1 MKPSMN
7 LHTIPAGVPF
17 LPTLARWWL
26 DRGHDPETTADGLFL
41 LPTRRAARALMDAFL
56 AVSDGRPLLLPRITA
71 LGAID
76 EAPLTLSGALDLP
89 PAIAPARRLA
99 ELTRLIMAMQGAEG
113 APTTADR
120 AWPLAVELA
129 DLMDEAYRAEIDL
142 AAALPQAAAV
152 EHAEHWDRTVRFLE
166 IVTHAWPAWLRD
178 NGVIDSADRARRLL
192 DAQGAAWAGGAPYPV
207 VVAGTTGGVP
217 AVARLIRVVA
227 GLPTGRVV
235 LPGVDLE
242 LDIATWDALDAGHPQ
257 AGFQRL
263 LTGLG
268 ATRGDVAAWDAP
280 STRGQTMA
288 QVMLPAAALGRWRE
302 QSTPDI
308 TGLSRLHAAD
318 EQEEA
323 VAIALVLRDAL
334 EKPGV
339 RVALVTPDRALA
351 GRVAAELRRY
361 GVVADDSAGEPL
373 ADTPPGAFLRL
384 LAHAVA
390 AGFTPVALLSVL
402 KHPLAGLG
410 LALADCRAG
419 ARAMELACLRG
430 PAPAPGLDGL
440 RAALHQAAQ
449 YRAARG
455 GAGQDRATQD
465 RAAQD
470 RKGADVALLDQLAA
484 RCRPLLDIA
493 RQDTAAPAE
502 ALRALLHA
510 AEALADTDRASGA
523 DRLWSGEE
531 GDALSTHLAELLDAL
546 PALPPQPLAVLPG
559 LLDAAL
565 TGATARTRRALR
577 GLPGTE
583 HPRVA
588 ILGLLEARLL
598 DAEMIVLGGLAE
610 GVWPAAADPGPWM
623 SRPMRTSC
631 GLPSPE
637 ERIGQAAHDFSLLVS
652 SAKNVVL
659 SCPRRRGGAPTV
671 PARWL
676 VRLDAFL
683 AGHLAH
689 LPAHPAVGWARALDQ
704 PDGPPTPVAPPEPRP
719 PVALRPRKLTVTEV
733 TTWMADPYAIYA
745 KHVLRIRPL
754 DPLEQG
760 ADQSDY
766 GRIVH
771 AAIADSVTHGTAMR
785 VAMDRALTEAAVR
798 PALAAWWRPRL
809 YRIADWV
816 SVAEAARPPPAHVR
830 AEVAGSW
837 SVPGVSF
844 ILTGRADRIEQRQD
858 RSLAILDYKT
868 GRVPSKK
875 DLAEVIAPQL
885 PLEAAMA
892 AAGGFGPALQGIAT
906 ELTYWKLSGGFV
918 EAEVTQ
924 IPFAAQIAVQA
935 TENLVGLVTAY
946 DDPRRAYLSM
956 LHGDRMPYP
965 QFAQLA
971 RRGEWSAAAPEEDEP

>member
-1 MKPSMN
+1 MN
-7 LHTIPAGVPF
+7 LHSIPAGVPF

-26 DRGHDPETTADGLFL
+26 DRGQDPAMTADGLFL

-76 EAPLTLSGALDLP
+76 EAPLALSGELDLP
-89 PAIAPARRLA
+89 PAVAPARRLA

-142 AAALPQAAAV
+142 AAALPGAAAI
-152 EHAEHWDRTVRFLE
+152 EHAEHWDRTVRFLG

-178 NGVIDSADRARRLL
+178 NGLIDGVDRARRLL
-192 DAQGAAWAGGAPYPV
+192 DAQGEAWAGGAPHPV
-207 VVAGTTGGVP
+207 VIAGTTGGVP
-217 AVARLIRVVA
+217 AVARLIRCVA
-227 GLPTGRVV
+227 RLPQGRVV

-242 LDIATWDALDAGHPQ
+242 LDGATWDTLDAGHPQ

-263 LTGLG
+263 LTGMG
-268 ATRGDVAAWDAP
+268 ATRGDVAAWDTP
-280 STRGQTMA
+280 GERERTLA
-288 QVMLPAAALGRWRE
+288 QVMLPAGALGRWRE
-302 QSTPDI
+302 PSVPAI
-308 TGLSRLHAAD
+308 GGLTRLHAAD

-334 EKPGV
+334 ERPGA
-339 RVALVTPDRALA
+339 RAALVTPDRALA

-361 GVVADDSAGEPL
+361 GVVADDSAGERL

-390 AGFTPVALLSVL
+390 DGFTPVALLSVL

-410 LALADCRAG
+410 MSLPACRDG
-419 ARAMELACLRG
+419 ARDMELACLRG

-440 RAALHQAAQ
+440 RAALH
-449 YRAARG
+449 RAALQRVARYG
-455 GAGQDRATQD
+455 TTPDDAVPQHP
-465 RAAQD
+465 AAP
-470 RKGADVALLDQLAA
+470 AEAALHVLDQLAA

-493 RQDTAAPAE
+493 RHDIATPAA
-502 ALRALLHA
+502 ALRALLQT
-510 AEALADTDRASGA
+510 AEALAETDRAPCT

-546 PALPPQPLAVLPG
+546 PVLPPQPLAVLPG

-565 TGATARTRRALR
+565 AGAMARTRRALR
-577 GLPGTE
+577 GLPGAE

-598 DAEMIVLGGLAE
+598 SADVIVLGGLAE
-610 GVWPAAADPGPWM
+610 GVWPAATDPGPWM
-623 SRPMRTSC
+623 SRPMRAAC

-637 ERIGQAAHDFSLLVS
+637 ERIGQAAHDFSMLVS
-652 SAKNVVL
+652 AAPQVVL
-659 SCPRRRGGAPTV
+659 SCPRRRDGAPAV

-676 VRLDAFL
+676 VRMDAYL
-683 AGHLAH
+683 AGHGAA
-689 LPAHPAVGWARALDQ
+689 LPAHPAVTWARALDQ
-704 PDGPPTPVAPPEPRP
+704 PDGPPVPVAPPEPRP
-719 PVALRPRKLTVTEV
+719 PLALRPRKLTVTEV

-766 GRIVH
+766 GRVVH
-771 AAIADSVTHGTAMR
+771 AAIADSVTHGTDLRA
-785 VAMDRALTEAAVR
+785 AMDRALTDAAVR

-809 YRIADWV
+809 LRIADWV
-816 SVAEAARPPPAHVR
+816 TTAEQGRPRPDHVA
-830 AEVAGSW
+830 AEISGTW

-844 ILTGRADRIEQRQD
+844 TLVGRADRIERRAD
-858 RSLAILDYKT
+858 GSLAILDYKT
-868 GRVPSKK
+868 GRVPTATE
-875 DLAEVIAPQL
+875 LREVLAPQL

-892 AAGGFGPALQGIAT
+892 AHGGFGDALKGVAA
-906 ELTYWKLSGGFV
+906 ELTYWKLSGGFDPG
-918 EAEVTQ
+918 EATH
-924 IPFAAQIAVQA
+924 IPYAPEIAVQA
-935 TENLVGLVTAY
+935 AENLAGLVTTY
-946 DDPRRAYLSM
+946 DDPGRTYLSM
-956 LHGDRMPYP
+956 LHGARMPYP
-965 QFAQLA
+965 QFSQLA
-971 RRGEWSAAAPEEDEP
+971 RRGEWSVAAPEEDA